1 MASNQNIVIRLMADT
16 ASFETKMAAAGKTA
30 SSIGTSMEAS
40 GRKSALITSGLT
52 AAGLAVAAFG
62 VASVKMAADFDQQ
75 MSTVQANS
83 GATSAELSQL
93 RQAALDAG
101 ASTVYTASES
111 AGAIN
116 DLAKA
121 GMSVSD
127 ILSGGLTCFAIT
139 KLTGMDA
146 ALTAGMLS
154 GALTSTPGFAAAKAA
169 AGEVR
174 ESLVAVG
181 NGVAYPFGVIGVVLF
196 VQLMPKILRA
206 DMDAERKK
214 LVGNEAAKVTE
225 KEKTGKALFSFEPFG
240 LLPVCLGI
248 LGGILLGTI
257 TIPLP
262 GGSSFSLGNTGGALI
277 VALILGH
284 FGRIGRLNM
293 QVPTTTSKLLREL
306 GLVLFLA
313 GSGVEGGK
321 QFVAILKEQGPI
333 LFVYG
338 ALMTMVPMLIGYF
351 FAAKVLKLSLLNNL
365 GSITGGM
372 TSTPAL
378 GTLISSAGTDD
389 VAAAYAATYPMALAA
404 IILVCQLVILLG

>member
-1 MASNQNIVIRLMADT
+1 MFVFSQSVYVLLNIFLILTLGYIIGRIEIKGVGLGSSAVFLVALVFGHLSSAYPNSMFGAEMPKVVQNLGLVLFVISVGLI
-16 ASFETKMAAAGKTA
+16 AGPKFFRNLKA
-30 SSIGTSMEAS
+30 NA
-40 GRKSALITSGLT
+40 KSYVLLGL
-52 AAGLAVAAFG
+52 V
-62 VASVKMAADFDQQ
+62 
-75 MSTVQANS
+75 
-83 GATSAELSQL
+83 
-93 RQAALDAG
+93 
-101 ASTVYTASES
+101 
-111 AGAIN
+111 I
-116 DLAKA
+116 
-121 GMSVSD
+121 